1 MTWNLPD
8 LRLYD
13 IRQFQ
18 LFLET
23 TNAVL
28 GDRLPVQLQ
37 LTSAEPDLTPA
48 NNQASVQVWVSK
60 PVYLPVL
67 LR

>member
-18 LFLET
+18 LFLDIT
-23 TNAVL
+23 GAGL
-28 GDRLPVQLQ
+28 GDLLPVQMQ
-37 LTSAEPDLTPA
+37 LTSTEPDLTPA
-48 NNQASVQVWVSK
+48 DNQVSVQVWVSN
-60 PVYLPVL
+60 PVYLPL
-67 LR
+67 LVR